1 MSSYKITP
9 KRSSLWQKT
18 WYILKPFVVYMI
30 VKTCAML
37 TLAMLIPMLPVKGI
51 DLWVEEHSYQL
62 SAVVN
67 AVASLVGAGFL
78 LEDFLKEVSVSG
90 EIDIDAGLWKRLW
103 QSFKNGLCRCDQKMA
118 AGLVG
123 CAAGGVVLAF
133 SFNYLIAW
141 VSGLLKIESQKYENV
156 EAIQYSVP
164 LWLGLILYGLISPV
178 VEEMVFRGVLYN
190 RMKRFYRVPRCVILT
205 ALLFGIFHANL
216 PQFLYGT
223 CMGILMA
230 LSYEK
235 LKCLG
240 APVVFHMAA
249 NISVFLMSYV

>member
-1 MSSYKITP
+1 MSSFKITP
-9 KRSSLWQKT
+9 KRSTLWQKT

-90 EIDIDAGLWKRLW
+90 EIDIDAGVWKRLW
-103 QSFKNGLCRCDQKMA
+103 QFLKNGLCRCDQKVA
-118 AGLVG
+118 AGLIG

-141 VSGLLKIESQKYENV
+141 VSELLRIESQKYENV

-164 LWLGLILYGLISPV
+164 LWLGLILYGLISPI

-190 RMKRFYRVPRCVILT
+190 RMKRFYNVPRCVILT

-216 PQFLYGT
+216 PQFVYGT

-235 LKCLG
+235 LKCFG